1 MKIALASMK
10 TRKAWIDLADALV
23 PTGTSLLLSRNCSR
37 LFLISCRLLA
47 GPDEVRSI
55 TPHAMQ
61 DDRQLLRHVALGLF
75 GAYVFPLPVT
85 PDFDSALGDTLPSSA
100 SANSVSH

>member
-1 MKIALASMK
+1 
-10 TRKAWIDLADALV
+10 
-23 PTGTSLLLSRNCSR
+23 
-37 LFLISCRLLA
+37 
-47 GPDEVRSI
+47 
-55 TPHAMQ
+55 MQ